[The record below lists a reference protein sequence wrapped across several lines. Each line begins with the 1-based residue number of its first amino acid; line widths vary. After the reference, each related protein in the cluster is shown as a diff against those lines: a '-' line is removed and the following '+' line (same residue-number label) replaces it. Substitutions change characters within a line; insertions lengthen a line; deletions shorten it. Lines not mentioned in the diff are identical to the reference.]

1 METTVNQYDV
11 YWVDLDPV
19 EGSEMA
25 KKRPCVV
32 ISPDEMNRFLKTVA
46 IAPLTSNL
54 KSVQWRVQV
63 FVDGQ
68 YGMVALDHIRSVSKT
83 RLSNCLGRLHISEI
97 QQIKHT
103 IRTIFVDN

>member
-1 METTVNQYDV
+1 METTVKQYDV
-11 YWVDLDPV
+11 YWVNLDPV

-32 ISPDEMNRFLKTVA
+32 ISPNEINRFLKTVT

-54 KSVQWRVQV
+54 WTVQWRVPV

-83 RLSNCLGRLHISEI
+83 RLNDCLGRLQTTEI

-103 IRTIFVDN
+103 IKTIFVDD